1 MGLVLLLR
9 RASGRLAQSR
19 ALARRLFRIDF
30 PPRDDSDARYFDL
43 TTPVLVSLLAP
54 RLRPHMRLLDMGT
67 GAFATIG
74 LALWRRTG
82 CDVVATDV
90 RPELVRKAQANV
102 DANRAPIRV
111 VEARFFDG
119 VEGEFD
125 CVSFNAPYV
134 PSRFLTRS
142 DPQSDGGPDGTSV
155 IEGFLDS
162 FAARGGDATA
172 YLGVNRW
179 FVPRESVVP
188 LVVRRAGLELTA
200 VRRRWPWPVDVYV
213 LTRSVKT

>member
-1 MGLVLLLR
+1 VDLVLLLR
-9 RASGRLAQSR
+9 RASGRLSQSR
-19 ALARRLFRIDF
+19 AVARRLFRVDF
-30 PPRDDSDARYFDL
+30 PPRDDPDARYFDL
-43 TTPVLVSLLAP
+43 TTPVLVSMLAA

-125 CVSFNAPYV
+125 CVTFNAPYV

-162 FAARGGDATA
+162 FAAKGGDATA

-179 FVPRESVVP
+179 FVPRERVVP
-188 LVVRRAGLELTA
+188 LVVRRAGLELTG

-213 LTRSVKT
+213 LTRVVKT

>member
-1 MGLVLLLR
+1 VGLVVLLR
-9 RASGRLAQSR
+9 RASGRLSQSR
-19 ALARRLFRIDF
+19 AVARRLFRIDF
-30 PPRDDSDARYFDL
+30 PPRDDPDARYFDL
-43 TTPVLVSLLAP
+43 TTPVLVSMLAP

-119 VEGEFD
+119 VEGDFD
-125 CVSFNAPYV
+125 CVAFNAPYV
-134 PSRFLTRS
+134 PSRFLSRS

-162 FAARGGDATA
+162 FAAKGGDATA

-179 FVPRESVVP
+179 FVPRERVVP
-188 LVVRRAGLELTA
+188 LVVRRAGLELA
-200 VRRRWPWPVDVYV
+200 GVRRRWPWPVDVYV
-213 LTRSVKT
+213 LTRIVKT

>member
-1 MGLVLLLR
+1 MGLVLRLR
-9 RASGRLAQSR
+9 RASGRLSQSR
-19 ALARRLFRIDF
+19 ALARRLFRVDF
-30 PPRDDSDARYFDL
+30 PPRDDADARYFDL

-102 DANRAPIRV
+102 DANRAPMRV

-162 FAARGGDATA
+162 FAAKGGAATA

-188 LVVRRAGLELTA
+188 LVVRRAGLELTG

-213 LTRSVKT
+213 LTRGVKT

>member
-9 RASGRLAQSR
+9 RASGRLSQSR
-19 ALARRLFRIDF
+19 ALARRLFRVDF
-30 PPRDDSDARYFDL
+30 PPRDDPDARYFDL
-43 TTPVLVSLLAP
+43 TTPVLVSRLAP
-54 RLRPHMRLLDMGT
+54 RLRPQMRLLDMGT

-162 FAARGGDATA
+162 FAAKGGAATA

-213 LTRSVKT
+213 LTRVVKT